1 MNVIVQQRIIIW
13 ALVAVIAVLLA
24 VISVLS
30 DRLNERDLDG
40 KIARGRRTVARML
53 RKYSRKTKG
62 GGEQ

>member
-13 ALVAVIAVLLA
+13 ALVLVIAVLLA

-30 DRLNERDLDG
+30 DELKERDLDG

-53 RKYSRKTKG
+53 RRYPRKTKG
-62 GGEQ
+62 GSEL